1 MAIKI
6 KKENRGK
13 FTAQAK
19 RAGKSVQGFAK
30 SVLAKGSKASA
41 ATKKRAVFARAAA
54 TWGKRGK

>member
-41 ATKKRAVFARAAA
+41 ATKRRAQFAVNA
-54 TWGKRGK
+54 TKWKK

>member
-41 ATKKRAVFARAAA
+41 ATKKRANFARNTAK
-54 TWGKRGK
+54 WKK

>member
-19 RAGKSVQGFAK
+19 RAGKSVPGFAK

-41 ATKKRAVFARAAA
+41 ATKKRANFARNAAK
-54 TWGKRGK
+54 WKK

>member
-41 ATKKRAVFARAAA
+41 ATKKRANFARNAAK
-54 TWGKRGK
+54 WKK